1 VVVVVVWMHRR
12 FLESYRD
19 KVDREMV
26 SCNVVE
32 MKVRT
37 D

>member
-1 VVVVVVWMHRR
+1 MHRR